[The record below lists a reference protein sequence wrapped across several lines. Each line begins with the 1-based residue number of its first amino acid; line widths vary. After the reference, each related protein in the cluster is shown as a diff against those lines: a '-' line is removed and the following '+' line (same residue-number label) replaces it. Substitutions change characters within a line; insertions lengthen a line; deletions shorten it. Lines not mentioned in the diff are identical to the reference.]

1 MTEADVRQLLEG
13 AEALLDA
20 RRYDEVLELAAQA
33 IAVDPSNPSAYT
45 TAARALSELGRHDEA
60 IRTAQNAVALAPGW
74 AYAHRIC
81 SLALSSSP
89 TNSSA
94 PASKK
99 AVEMAQE
106 AVRLAPYDAGCHLAL
121 ARACAIAGMF
131 TPADEAVRKAL
142 QLAPNSANCWVSA
155 SFVAIRARSWSSAES
170 AARRALA
177 LDPGNYAATNNLG
190 VALRRQ
196 GNSTLGAIAFLDA
209 ARIDPRSPEARN
221 NVEGIG
227 FSYFRLVVPLLLAPL
242 LIVWPLFIAARL
254 GVGKWLAS
262 KPERLRPLARR
273 VGIRV
278 ASSKRY
284 RRKFE
289 QQNARAQKM
298 LASSERV
305 NEWSALSGQHLMGDQ
320 LLKVLAGSLLLTALV
335 FVAIAAIDAGPGNPV
350 VGLVIVALLFGAGA
364 ALMFGAV
371 ARRRR
376 ASF

>member
-1 MTEADVRQLLEG
+1 MTETHIHQLLEG

-20 RRYDEVLELAAQA
+20 RRYNEVLQLAAQA
-33 IAVDPSNPSAYT
+33 CAVDPTNPTPYT
-45 TAARALSELGRHDEA
+45 TAARALTELGRHNEA
-60 IRTAQNAVALAPGW
+60 IGTALEAVARAPNS

-89 TNSSA
+89 ANSSQPGA
-94 PASKK
+94 MQ
-99 AVEMAQE
+99 AVTMAE
-106 AVRLAPYDAGCHLAL
+106 KAVRLAPYDVGCYLAL

-131 TPADEAVRKAL
+131 TPADEAVRTAL
-142 QLAPNSANCWVSA
+142 QLAPSSANSWVSA

-190 VALRRQ
+190 VALRHQ
-196 GNSTLGAIAFLDA
+196 GSSTLGAIAFLDA

-227 FSYFRLVVPLLLAPL
+227 FRYFRLLVPFLLLPL
-242 LIVWPLFIAARL
+242 LIVWPVFVAARL
-254 GVGKWLAS
+254 ALSNWLAS
-262 KPERLRPLARR
+262 KPERLRPLARS

-289 QQNARAQKM
+289 QSNARAQKM
-298 LASSERV
+298 LERSQQT
-305 NEWSALSGQHLMGDQ
+305 NDWSALSGRHLMGDQ
-320 LLKVLAGSLLLTALV
+320 LLRVIAGSLLLTGLI
-335 FVAIAAIDAGPGNPV
+335 FVMIAIFAATSGGSIIGF
-350 VGLVIVALLFGAGA
+350 LIVALLFGAGA
-364 ALMFGAV
+364 VAVFGAV